1 MNMYINNNDESRN
14 PEFDFIFEHSS
25 EKEELLSDTRLLS
38 FRFLSELERYS
49 DQSKGLKKRLA
60 ALIGTSASYITQL
73 FNGDKIINL
82 ETVAKFQKAL
92 GIKFKIIAYKED
104 EFDLFCRF
112 KEPVINVFTT
122 IPIQTKDGDLNFTSN
137 DTFTASSY
145 QIFEKSS
152 ALDS

>member
-1 MNMYINNNDESRN
+1 MNTSHNNEWNN
-14 PEFDFIFEHSS
+14 PDFDHLFTHSN
-25 EKEELLSDTRLLS
+25 EKDELLSDARLLS

-60 ALIGTSASYITQL
+60 GLIGTSASYITQL

-92 GIKFKIIAYKED
+92 GIKFKIVAYKEE

-112 KEPVINVFTT
+112 KEPVINVFNTVPLFT
-122 IPIQTKDGDLNFTSN
+122 GDGGVNFTSS
-137 DTFTASSY
+137 DKFTASSC
-145 QIFEKSS
+145 QIIEKSAILES
-152 ALDS
+152 